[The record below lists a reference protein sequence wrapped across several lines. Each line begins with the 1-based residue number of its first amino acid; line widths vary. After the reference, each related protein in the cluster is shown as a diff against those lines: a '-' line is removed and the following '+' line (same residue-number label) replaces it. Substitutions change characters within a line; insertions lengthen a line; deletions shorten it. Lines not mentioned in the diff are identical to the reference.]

1 MSRGKSSRGK
11 CARAHS
17 VLIGHAAKR
26 TEQQHALVEAVRQQQ
41 HALVEATCVE
51 ATVEQLP

>member
-1 MSRGKSSRGK
+1 
-11 CARAHS
+11 
-17 VLIGHAAKR
+17 LIGHAAKR
-26 TEQQHALVEAVRQQQ
+26 TEQQHALVEARWRQQQ

>member
-1 MSRGKSSRGK
+1 
-11 CARAHS
+11 
-17 VLIGHAAKR
+17 LIGHAAKR